1 MCGCY
6 DDRTLLQVYDT
17 ISLRLLYKTKK
28 SEFAPVFFLPFT
40 FVSVVEHQRRTTH
53 TRTIPGLAQHPHM
66 HRTTTTTP

>member
-28 SEFAPVFFLPFT
+28 SEFAPVFFLPSF
-40 FVSVVEHQRRTTH
+40 Q
-53 TRTIPGLAQHPHM
+53 
-66 HRTTTTTP
+66 